1 MAPQAT
7 LPRGDVNVPGD
18 YFSLAGFEVIMH
30 GRFWVLTEEQKT
42 SVSDLWQTHLLWL
55 FEGRRYF
62 HLHAHQ
68 CGISR
73 AFPQR
78 WNETH

>member
-30 GRFWVLTEEQKT
+30 GRFWVLTEECPKNQ
-42 SVSDLWQTHLLWL
+42 SDLLLM
-55 FEGRRYF
+55 
-62 HLHAHQ
+62 
-68 CGISR
+68 
-73 AFPQR
+73 
-78 WNETH
+78 N